1 MNANILTKIKNLC
14 DKDDKNSAA
23 TLAEIKKLVKNADYP
38 DFSTIKDGDHFEYR
52 GHEWVRL
59 GREGGGILCVVAKES
74 KDTPFNPD
82 NDNDWRK
89 SAIRKALNTQ
99 FIKTLDEDKLIPY
112 ASDLVADNGDDRYGK
127 CEDKVFI
134 LSCDLIRKY
143 RKVLPKWKNWV
154 WTLTPWYINDSGYG
168 HVVRIFSP
176 SGTLNYGTAY
186 VSYGVAPACIFI
198 EES

>member
-154 WTLTPWYINDSGYG
+154 WTLTPWYINDSGSGSY
-168 HVVRIFSP
+168 VRVFGP
-176 SGTLNYGTAY
+176 SGYLSNISA
-186 VSYGVAPACIFI
+186 VSSYGVAPACIFI